1 MRYFYLSNLLLISL
15 LGWGQPQNGLVAY
28 YPFENC
34 DAKDVSLNNSD
45 GIVFGEPDCG
55 CGVLG
60 NALFLDGV
68 DDYAAITG
76 NVETYFRASRFTL
89 SFYFR
94 VDDASGTH
102 DILSKRSACNFDHSF
117 SVRYTPASHT
127 LGVDIAES
135 ADVRT
140 TFNQKIDPSLC
151 WVNLVIVKD
160 KLVHRIYING
170 VLIASQS
177 VPDFLDI
184 SNSTPIHIANSPCI
198 NTTDRRF
205 KGFIDEMRVYNR
217 ILDDEEIKDLYLAP
231 DRIISNDTTIYQGGT
246 ATLVAGPSCAQQ
258 ITWAPAALVD
268 NPDLATTKSQPP
280 VNQKFTAMYQYGSC
294 TASDTVFVTVVDPD
308 DIECGQVPMPNA
320 FTPNND
326 GRNDQFFISNPFAL
340 EVLQAFEIFDRL
352 GNRVFATDN
361 VNDSWDG
368 TYNGKELNP
377 GIFLYKV
384 KYTCQGKDQ
393 VKTGSVM
400 LLR

>member
-1 MRYFYLSNLLLISL
+1 MRYFYLLNLFLISIL
-15 LGWGQPQNGLVAY
+15 AWSQPQNGLVAY

-45 GIVFGEPDCG
+45 GIVFGEPECG

-60 NALFLDGV
+60 NALYLDGV

-76 NVETYFRASRFTL
+76 NVETYFRAARFTL

-94 VDDASGTH
+94 IDDASGTH
-102 DILSKRSACNFDHSF
+102 DILSKRSGCNFDHSF

-160 KLVHRIYING
+160 KQVHRIYING
-170 VLIASQS
+170 VLIASQT

-184 SNSTPIHIANSPCI
+184 SNSSPIHIANSPCI
-198 NTTDRRF
+198 ATTDRRF

-217 ILDDEEIKDLYLAP
+217 ILDDEEIKDLYLSP

-246 ATLVAGPSCAQQ
+246 ATLVAGPSCAQSISGRYAEIPDHIGPRCRARGAGRGLFAGAGHVPRDRYARSGVHLDARARPVDRRAVAVRSQ
-258 ITWAPAALVD
+258 ASAGSGGAEGCDARPLPRLCPSSPAAASSA
-268 NPDLATTKSQPP
+268 PGCPTTSRR
-280 VNQKFTAMYQYGSC
+280 V
-294 TASDTVFVTVVDPD
+294 
-308 DIECGQVPMPNA
+308 
-320 FTPNND
+320 
-326 GRNDQFFISNPFAL
+326 AL
-340 EVLQAFEIFDRL
+340 R
-352 GNRVFATDN
+352 R
-361 VNDSWDG
+361 
-368 TYNGKELNP
+368 
-377 GIFLYKV
+377 
-384 KYTCQGKDQ
+384 
-393 VKTGSVM
+393 
-400 LLR
+400 